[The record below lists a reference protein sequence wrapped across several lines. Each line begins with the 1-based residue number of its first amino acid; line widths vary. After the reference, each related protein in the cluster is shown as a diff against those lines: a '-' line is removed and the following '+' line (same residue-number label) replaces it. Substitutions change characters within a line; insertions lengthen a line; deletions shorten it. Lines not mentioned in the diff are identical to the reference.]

1 MKTVEHPLVVA
12 YLETVAREAAALAP
26 ERRNELLADL
36 TEHIEVAFAERP
48 AHSEAEVKA
57 VLDRLGA
64 PRTIVAT
71 AREGETAAPPVSK
84 WHSLAPL
91 ILLPVSGLLLGV
103 SPLLGGLVMIAGV
116 VLLWA
121 APHWSRRD
129 KIIGTAA
136 VLLVPIGAALAGLAF
151 ATAGRLNEPVLL
163 ALVAAI
169 TLIPAAASVYLF
181 RAGRRVSS

>member
-1 MKTVEHPLVVA
+1 MKTVEHPLAVA
-12 YLETVAREAAALAP
+12 YLEAVAREAAALAP

-36 TEHIEVAFAERP
+36 TEHIAVAFAEQP
-48 AHSEAEVKA
+48 ARTEAEVK
-57 VLDRLGA
+57 VDLDRLGD

-71 AREGETAAPPVSK
+71 AREGETNALPVGK

-91 ILLPVSGLLLGV
+91 ILLPVAG
-103 SPLLGGLVMIAGV
+103 LLGGVNVVLGGIVMIAGV

-136 VLLVPIGAALAGLAF
+136 TLPVLVALVGIALTAATTGPLD
-151 ATAGRLNEPVLL
+151 PVLL
-163 ALVAAI
+163 TLVVPSV
-169 TLIPAAASVYLF
+169 LIPAAASLYLF
-181 RAGRRVSS
+181 QTGRRMWS

>member
-1 MKTVEHPLVVA
+1 MKTVEHPLAVA
-12 YLETVAREAAALAP
+12 YLEAVAREAAALAP

-36 TEHIEVAFAERP
+36 TEHIAVAFAEQP
-48 AHSEAEVKA
+48 ACNEAEVKA
-57 VLDRLGA
+57 VLDRLGD

-71 AREGETAAPPVSK
+71 AREGETIALPVSK

-91 ILLPVSGLLLGV
+91 ILLPVAG
-103 SPLLGGLVMIAGV
+103 LLGGVNLVLGGIAMIAGV

-136 VLLVPIGAALAGLAF
+136 TLPVPI
-151 ATAGRLNEPVLL
+151 
-163 ALVAAI
+163 ALVGIAFTAATTGPLDPGLL
-169 TLIPAAASVYLF
+169 TLVAPSVLVPAAASVYLF
-181 RAGRRVSS
+181 RAGRRMSS